1 MQGNVLLGHVQ
12 QLQPLVLDV
21 EGWVVS
27 LFDCKLSNPKW
38 HKLKPPGWCSLSHF
52 YCPQQCWEHGSPPA
66 AWGRKCS
73 EQPLCKS
80 IEIIHLM
87 LFFKLSNDFADKDMS
102 SLLSNKINMC
112 SMFFCS
118 ACAVHSVHTC
128 QAGGTQL
135 MCCQPKFQ
143 NLSFCSGTTYHV
155 SKKGGS
161 FFYHMHN
168 VKKQIQIFLA
178 NTHQPKTNYPGL
190 CPPWLQICW
199 HVMRIVPWGK
209 TYLSPTRIPGK
220 TSSEILRTLPALPI
234 SLKLSPRGFTLLFS
248 PPLSLYSSATQV
260 AVLFTTSDFWR
271 Q

>member
-1 MQGNVLLGHVQ
+1 MFLYGKPLFPLTKRELTPLSQGLVYELGDLWEMQGNVLLGHVQ

-52 YCPQQCWEHGSPPA
+52 YCPQRCWEHGSPPA

-80 IEIIHLM
+80 IQIIHLM

-102 SLLSNKINMC
+102 LLLSNKINMC
-112 SMFFCS
+112 SLFFCS

-143 NLSFCSGTTYHV
+143 NFSFCLGTTYHV

-168 VKKQIQIFLA
+168 VKKTNTNIFGK
-178 NTHQPKTNYPGL
+178 H
-190 CPPWLQICW
+190 PP
-199 HVMRIVPWGK
+199 
-209 TYLSPTRIPGK
+209 
-220 TSSEILRTLPALPI
+220 
-234 SLKLSPRGFTLLFS
+234 
-248 PPLSLYSSATQV
+248 TQN
-260 AVLFTTSDFWR
+260 
-271 Q
+271 